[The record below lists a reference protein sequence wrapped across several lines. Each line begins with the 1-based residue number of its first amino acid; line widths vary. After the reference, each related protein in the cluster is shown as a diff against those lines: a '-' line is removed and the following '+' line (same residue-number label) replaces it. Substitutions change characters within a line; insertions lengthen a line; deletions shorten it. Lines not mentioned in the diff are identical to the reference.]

1 MDQHMLSHETERKF
15 NCDIC
20 GKFFRNSSYL
30 RTHRKACSGVKVC
43 HFKLYAL
50 ASLIFILCLRDR
62 ETFTFQEEECAYC
75 GKKFAQR
82 AVLINHERIHTGD

>member
-43 HFKLYAL
+43 HLKLYAL
-50 ASLIFILCLRDR
+50 ASLIFILYSYYASETERLSPSRRRSVLTVERNLLR
-62 ETFTFQEEECAYC
+62 EQC
-75 GKKFAQR
+75 
-82 AVLINHERIHTGD
+82 

>member
-43 HFKLYAL
+43 NFKLYAL
-50 ASLIFILCLRDR
+50 ASLIFILYLYYASETEILLPSRRRSVLTVERNLLR
-62 ETFTFQEEECAYC
+62 EQC
-75 GKKFAQR
+75 
-82 AVLINHERIHTGD
+82 